1 VSEPERRPAIDPT
14 RFADA
19 FDDPE
24 IYRTL
29 VEGIPAIVYLD
40 RPDEYSTNFY
50 TSPQAVELLGYT
62 PEEWGTTPDLWLRKI
77 HPDDVERVKR
87 ENDLSNRTGHPFR
100 SEYRMAAKDDR
111 IVWIR
116 DEAVM
121 VYDEQGQPAY
131 WRGVMVDI
139 TAEREAQ
146 EKLRW
151 SLEVLRRTV
160 QQRRDLALRLE
171 GAQEE
176 ERRRI
181 ASDIH
186 DDPIQVMSAVDLRLQ
201 TLLLEPGWATTE
213 ELDALHET
221 VELAIARL
229 RSMVFEL
236 RPVALEREGI
246 AAALAQYVDH
256 VADQTGWDVTF
267 EDHLDREPP
276 VELRATL
283 FRIAQEALMNA
294 RKHAGA
300 SAVQVSIANAASGV
314 AVRVRDDGKGFDPR
328 DGGEP
333 GHLGL
338 ETSVERAELAGG
350 WCRISTEPG
359 AGTTVECWLPVV

>member
-1 VSEPERRPAIDPT
+1 VSERPRPPAIDPT
-14 RFADA
+14 RFSDA

-50 TSPQAVELLGYT
+50 TSPQAVELLGYS
-62 PEEWGTTPDLWLRKI
+62 PEEWGTNPDLWLRKI
-77 HPDDVERVKR
+77 HPEDVDRVKR
-87 ENDLSNRTGHPFR
+87 ENELSNRTGQPFR

-121 VYDEQGQPAY
+121 VYDERGEPSY

-171 GAQEE
+171 GAQEQ
-176 ERRRI
+176 ERRRV

-201 TLLLEPGWATTE
+201 TLLLDPDSITAG
-213 ELDALHET
+213 ELQALHET

-236 RPVALEREGI
+236 RPAALDREGI
-246 AAALAQYVDH
+246 GAALSQYLDH
-256 VADQTGWDVTF
+256 VAEQTGWAVVF
-267 EDHLDREPP
+267 RNGLQQEPP
-276 VELRATL
+276 AEMRASL

-294 RKHAGA
+294 RKHASA
-300 SAVQVSIANAASGV
+300 SAVEVTVASAGSGV
-314 AVRVRDDGKGFDPR
+314 ALRVSDDGLGFDPR
-328 DGGEP
+328 DRGGA

-350 WCRISTEPG
+350 WCRITSEPG
-359 AGTTVECWLPVV
+359 GGTAVDCWLPVA

>member
-1 VSEPERRPAIDPT
+1 VSERAGSSWVDPS
-14 RFADA
+14 RFADG

-29 VEGIPAIVYLD
+29 VEGIPAIVYVD
-40 RPDEYSTNFY
+40 KPDEYSTNFY
-50 TSPQAVELLGYT
+50 TSPQAVEVLGYT
-62 PEEWGTTPDLWLRKI
+62 PEEWGTNPDLWLRRI
-77 HPDDVERVKR
+77 HPDDVDRVRR
-87 ENDLSNRTGHPFR
+87 ENEVSNATGEPFR
-100 SEYRMAAKDDR
+100 SEYRMFTKDDR

-116 DEAVM
+116 DEALL
-121 VYDEQGQPAY
+121 VYDDRGRPAF
-131 WRGVMVDI
+131 WRGVMIDI

-151 SLEVLRRTV
+151 SLEVLRRTI

-171 GAQEE
+171 NAQEE

-181 ASDIH
+181 ASDLH

-201 TLLLEPGWATTE
+201 TMMSDPAGVTASDLE
-213 ELDALHET
+213 ALHET
-221 VELAIARL
+221 VEQAIDRL

-236 RPVALEREGI
+236 RPAALDREGL
-246 AAALAQYVDH
+246 AAALRQYLDRL
-256 VADQTGWDVTF
+256 AGQTGWSVGF
-267 EDHLDREPP
+267 QDRLASEPP

-300 SAVQVSIANAASGV
+300 THVEVTLADAGSGV
-314 AVRVRDDGKGFDPR
+314 ALRVNDDGKGFDPEDPGR
-328 DGGEP
+328 P

-338 ETSVERAELAGG
+338 ETSIERAELAGG
-350 WCRISTEPG
+350 WCRITSEPG
-359 AGTTVECWLPVV
+359 GGTSLECWLPVD